1 MDDVS
6 VCILAAAQSS
16 EIHLVTANVGETVT
30 LHCFYKGNLAR
41 YFMWYKQTMGDNPQI
56 LSVFYKYNKNATF
69 YHEFKGNTRFSVQ
82 SGEGMNHLKISDMQL
97 SDSATYYCGNSYAN
111 QVEFE
116 EGAILIVKGSG
127 SRNMSVLQQPVS
139 ESVQPGDSVTLN
151 CTIHTETCAGEH
163 SVYWFRHGSG
173 ESRPGIIYING
184 DRHDQVNKEVCSDSQ
199 PDRAEKIYTQ
209 NSQTVEVRTGDTI
222 TLQCSNVTTVVG
234 HTAWFKQVNGSE
246 PVCISSMYGF
256 NSTPDLHNGF
266 QRSHL
271 EMFSNNTSI
280 FLKITKVEIADCG
293 LYFCGLHPH
302 SHMLFVNATV
312 LKIQGEDDDG
322 TMYLLPLVVILGV
335 VTAVLLI
342 VVLILVLKIIREA
355 KTHNTG
361 PDSQRQPQNDQNQ
374 DPDALNY
381 SALNFT
387 SKKRKMERRREK
399 ELDPH
404 VEEGPVRVCITSC
417 GVSDR
422 KVQLSV

>member
-1 MDDVS
+1 MA
-6 VCILAAAQSS
+6 ITFLPA
-16 EIHLVTANVGETVT
+16 LLLYG
-30 LHCFYKGNLAR
+30 
-41 YFMWYKQTMGDNPQI
+41 
-56 LSVFYKYNKNATF
+56 LS
-69 YHEFKGNTRFSVQ
+69 
-82 SGEGMNHLKISDMQL
+82 LD
-97 SDSATYYCGNSYAN
+97 
-111 QVEFE
+111 
-116 EGAILIVKGSG
+116 
-127 SRNMSVLQQPVS
+127 SVLVS
-139 ESVQPGDSVTLN
+139 Q
-151 CTIHTETCAGEH
+151 
-163 SVYWFRHGSG
+163 
-173 ESRPGIIYING
+173 
-184 DRHDQVNKEVCSDSQ
+184 
-199 PDRAEKIYTQ
+199 
-209 NSQTVEVRTGDTI
+209 SQTVEVRTGETI
-222 TLQCSNVTTVVG
+222 ILQCSNVTTAVG

-256 NSTPDLHNGF
+256 NSTAYLHNGF

-271 EMFSNNTSI
+271 EMFSNNTTI

-302 SHMLFVNATV
+302 GHMFFVNATV
-312 LKIQGEDDDG
+312 LKIKGHNRGKEIQESSKERHSNGTISLVGEEVDG

-342 VVLILVLKIIREA
+342 VILILVLKIIREA

-404 VEEGPVRVCITSC
+404 VVYAATR
-417 GVSDR
+417 
-422 KVQLSV
+422 